1 MRFASAILIALALVS
16 SGTASVRAQQA
27 SAVRGLPI
35 TGFTPQVCTLAGGE
49 LQAGQLINFNG
60 ITGDTLQVT
69 QLLDQQTLA
78 ARPASATISFLAVCN
93 YPHQIRIESENN
105 GLWPTDGRLVVDA
118 TGFASALPYVASLTW
133 GNSSGQLQTDAL
145 VRSSRAQRIDV
156 NEATAGTVT
165 LRLAIPAGASNNGV
179 NAPVLA
185 GVYGDTIRIFL
196 EPR

>member
-1 MRFASAILIALALVS
+1 MS